1 VDSDVSQEWG
11 PLGSQLYNI
20 EDWVKA
26 SYQRKED
33 QVVCILSNMPFNW
46 VRAIAYGYYEN
57 CPHKQV

>member
-1 VDSDVSQEWG
+1 
-11 PLGSQLYNI
+11 
-20 EDWVKA
+20 VKA